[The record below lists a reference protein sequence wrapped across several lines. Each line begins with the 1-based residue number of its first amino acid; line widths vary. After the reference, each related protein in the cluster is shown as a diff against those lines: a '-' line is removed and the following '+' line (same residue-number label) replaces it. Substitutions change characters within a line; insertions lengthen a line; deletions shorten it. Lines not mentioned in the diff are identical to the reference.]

1 MLNSGSAFGSGSYYD
16 LRGRVLQRLR
26 LAKIND
32 ELFSVVENAY
42 EKALA
47 VDNLVLSRVEKKR
60 LLADVLKSVLA
71 DMNRR
76 LDEG

>member
-1 MLNSGSAFGSGSYYD
+1 
-16 LRGRVLQRLR
+16 
-26 LAKIND
+26 
-32 ELFSVVENAY
+32 
-42 EKALA
+42 
-47 VDNLVLSRVEKKR
+47 VLSRVEKKR